1 MNRAFTLALVFLT
14 RIPVPVRFTPQ
25 AEDWGR
31 SVLYFPLVGLVIG
44 ATLVTLYAV
53 LHQLLDSGVL
63 AVLLLVVWTL
73 ATGGLHL
80 DGLADAADAWIGGF
94 GDREK
99 TLTIMKDPRSGPIA
113 IVVVVLVLLTK
124 FAALQAVVEDDVW
137 GALLWAPVLGRAG
150 ILLMLIT
157 TPYVR
162 PEGVATAHAEYL
174 PRLACKRLLII
185 IGVLVLGWWT
195 GQGLVL
201 LVLLGVG
208 FLALRGLLLQRLG
221 GATGDTLGATCELT
235 EAVALTIMVSL
246 LLK

>member
-1 MNRAFTLALVFLT
+1 MRAFILALVFLT

-44 ATLVTLYAV
+44 IALVALYAV
-53 LHQLLDSGVL
+53 FHQLLEPGVL
-63 AVLLLVVWTL
+63 AVLLLAVWAL

-99 TLTIMKDPRSGPIA
+99 TLAIMKDPRSGPIA

-124 FAALQAVVEDDVW
+124 FAALQTAVQHAVW
-137 GALLWAPVLGRAG
+137 GALLWAPVLGRAF

-162 PEGVATAHAEYL
+162 PEGVAKAHADYL
-174 PRLACKRLLII
+174 PRLACQRLLIVI
-185 IGVLVLGWWT
+185 SVVLLVWWS
-195 GQGLVL
+195 GHALVV

-208 FLALRGLLLQRLG
+208 FMALRYLLLQRLG

-235 EAVALTIMVSL
+235 EALGLCVMASL